1 MKSNWIRTD
10 RLWCLFLILAV
21 SRITGS
27 SSKNVNQVK
36 LPIPTKESLPQVAEA
51 LKAATYLV
59 DSDELEKNFEGQRDN
74 YKRSPRKLGTD
85 DLDNNSELQEYQ
97 GVMGRPG
104 VDFPILPSIPHTDFS
119 CKKVKKPGYYADPET
134 DCQVFHIC
142 DNGRK
147 VSFLCPNGTVFRQS
161 HLICDWWFRVDC
173 ERSIELYEES
183 AEQLASDQ
191 RVFKERAETLAKA
204 MLKVQTTT
212 QTSDSGRVVTERSF
226 GPSTT
231 VFNSES
237 RLPDRARYFSDYSR
251 DENQVPAETGSFA
264 GKQLQTNFNNYY
276 PQSKSPVQNWNQ
288 GNYQTQPST
297 TAQPRWNSN
306 HQSSI
311 YQAQSTTAQP
321 TWNQAANNN
330 YQAQST
336 TAQPT
341 WNQAANNNYQAQST
355 TAQPTWNQAANNNY
369 QAQSTTEQPTWNQ
382 AANNN
387 YQAQSTTEQP
397 TWNHAANNNYQAQST
412 TEQPTWNQA
421 ANNNYQAQSTT
432 EQPTWNQA
440 ANKNYQ
446 TSSYQAPP
454 VTTPQPSIVQGT
466 SNFQS
471 SYQPQFTTSAQTVQG
486 ATSSQVAYQPQ
497 PTTVVSQT
505 NWNQGRN
512 NYQAGNYQTVP
523 TTAGTQTNWNNND
536 NSGLKTN
543 NYQSYT
549 PSTTLPNWSQS
560 SSSNYQSDNYQSPF
574 TTVAAQ
580 ANWNNQGSKNVQ
592 TENYQISPSTTPTPV
607 NWNNQGSD
615 HFGTSNS
622 QKQVTTTVPQTN
634 WNGAVNNF
642 QSNSYNSQPITTIQ
656 PDWNPEFESDTVQ
669 PNLFESQQSY
679 QQPTTVF
686 PADNEQTIPAKE
698 SQVPAESASFVGRQ
712 NSPHFNFQPENYY
725 TQTPQTNVPPTTYP
739 VTSSYTN
746 DYSPN
751 GAFSFVEYQR
761 SPDTPVARDSST
773 HAAPIM
779 TTVFDYASVDNSTLP
794 SSGETLIPNMINS
807 LQSLTDNNLLF
818 DLDGQNTYPSQTNTD
833 DELNSVA
840 VYFNN
845 VKNPQLTT
853 VASDLQF
860 NRFEQSSR
868 AYTSG
873 LSSTTIDSVETTTPV
888 DSLHIPAVLT
898 KNTKEAYDKLFRN
911 DTVKESMI
919 SLKLA
924 DTSKPVENPTNSV
937 NLGFAQGLNLNRSS
951 AELRELAAVFTRALT
966 AYLDDPENFRKIL
979 AEVRPTEPPSVKTS
993 VTEEQ
998 EVLDFSDD
1006 TKRQRGK
1013 PTEPS
1018 TTSPNLAAEINGMTQ
1033 SINALADLSTIIPQ
1047 YTSSPLIEITS
1058 KYTETSKA
1066 GLQEYAPLEDSEQ
1079 LQLAGSHSFYSSR
1092 DNSIQTGKTLKP
1104 AASTLTW
1111 TVSPLIDTE
1120 QDIKSTTLSPV
1131 YFTTTAED
1139 LETTVIVQ
1147 RAKEMF
1153 SHLNAS
1159 EAGVLMNVMKTAQVN
1174 DTVKRLVLLLVNDS
1188 NKENSP
1194 EQTRI
1199 NLIEALLD
1207 NRSTDQAYDV
1217 SSSFPT
1223 STPLPSFPTSTPLPS
1238 SPSEI
1243 PFGQRIQEDG
1253 SPLPE
1258 GQYKKSRKGT
1268 RRRVVHRSR
1277 STPVSTTPMTLNT
1290 WQGANDV
1297 GPGLSDDSDA
1307 RAVELLKSLYS
1318 IASKWS

>member
-1 MKSNWIRTD
+1 MKRNWITTD

-21 SRITGS
+21 SRITES
-27 SSKNVNQVK
+27 SSKNINQVK

-51 LKAATYLV
+51 LKAATYLE
-59 DSDELEKNFEGQRDN
+59 DSDELEKNFEGQRDS
-74 YKRSPRKLGTD
+74 YKRSPRKLGTE
-85 DLDNNSELQEYQ
+85 DLDKNSELQEYQ

-147 VSFLCPNGTVFRQS
+147 VSFLCPNGTIFRQS

-173 ERSIELYEES
+173 ERSVELYEES

-212 QTSDSGRVVTERSF
+212 QTSYSDRVVTERSF

-231 VFNSES
+231 IFNSES

-251 DENQVPAETGSFA
+251 DESQVPAETGSFA
-264 GKQLQTNFNNYY
+264 GKQFQTNFNNYY

-297 TAQPRWNSN
+297 TAQPIWNGN
-306 HQSSI
+306 YQSST
-311 YQAQSTTAQP
+311 YQAQSTITARP
-321 TWNQAANNN
+321 TWNQAAYN
-330 YQAQST
+330 
-336 TAQPT
+336 
-341 WNQAANNNYQAQST
+341 
-355 TAQPTWNQAANNNY
+355 
-369 QAQSTTEQPTWNQ
+369 
-382 AANNN
+382 
-387 YQAQSTTEQP
+387 
-397 TWNHAANNNYQAQST
+397 
-412 TEQPTWNQA
+412 
-421 ANNNYQAQSTT
+421 
-432 EQPTWNQA
+432 
-440 ANKNYQ
+440 NYQ
-446 TSSYQAPP
+446 TSSYQSPP
-454 VTTPQPSIVQGT
+454 VTTAQPSIVQGIN
-466 SNFQS
+466 NFQS
-471 SYQPQFTTSAQTVQG
+471 SYQPQFTTSAQSVQG
-486 ATSSQVAYQPQ
+486 ATSSQVAYQQQ
-497 PTTVVSQT
+497 PTTMVSQT
-505 NWNQGRN
+505 NWNQGSN
-512 NYQAGNYQTVP
+512 NYQTGNYQTIP
-523 TTAGTQTNWNNND
+523 TTTATQMNWNNHGNND
-536 NSGLKTN
+536 LRINN
-543 NYQSYT
+543 NYQSHT
-549 PSTTLPNWSQS
+549 PSTTQPNWSQS
-560 SSSNYQSDNYQSPF
+560 SSSNYQSENYQSPS
-574 TTVAAQ
+574 TTEAAQ

-592 TENYQISPSTTPTPV
+592 TENYQTSQSTTPTPV
-607 NWNNQGSD
+607 SWNNQGSN

-622 QKQVTTTVPQTN
+622 QKQVTTTLPQTN

-656 PDWNPEFESDTVQ
+656 PDWNQESDTLQ
-669 PNLFESQQSY
+669 PNLFESQQ
-679 QQPTTVF
+679 PTTVF
-686 PADNEQTIPAKE
+686 PTDNEQTIPAKE
-698 SQVPAESASFVGRQ
+698 SQVPAESASFVGHQ
-712 NSPHFNFQPENYY
+712 NSPRFNFQPDNYN

-773 HAAPIM
+773 QASPVM
-779 TTVFDYASVDNSTLP
+779 TTVLDYNSVDNSTLSP
-794 SSGETLIPNMINS
+794 SGETLIPNMINS

-818 DLDGQNTYPSQTNTD
+818 DLDGQNTYPSQTNSD

-840 VYFNN
+840 LYFNN
-845 VKNPQLTT
+845 VKNPQVTT

-860 NRFEQSSR
+860 NRFEQTSR
-868 AYTSG
+868 AYTNG

-888 DSLHIPAVLT
+888 DNLHIPAILT
-898 KNTKEAYDKLFRN
+898 QNTKEAYDKLFRN

-919 SLKLA
+919 TLKLA

-937 NLGFAQGLNLNRSS
+937 NLGFAQGLTVNRSS
-951 AELRELAAVFTRALT
+951 VELRELAAVFTRALT

-1006 TKRQRGK
+1006 SKRQRGK

-1018 TTSPNLAAEINGMTQ
+1018 TSSPNIAAEINGMTQ
-1033 SINALADLSTIIPQ
+1033 SINVLTDLSTIVPQ

-1058 KYTETSKA
+1058 KYTETSNA
-1066 GLQEYAPLEDSEQ
+1066 GLQEYAPPEDSEQ

-1092 DNSIQTGKTLKP
+1092 DNSIQTAKTLKP

-1111 TVSPLIDTE
+1111 TVSPLIDTD
-1120 QDIKSTTLSPV
+1120 QDIKSTTQSPV

-1194 EQTRI
+1194 EQTRN
-1199 NLIEALLD
+1199 NLIEALLE
-1207 NRSTDQAYDV
+1207 NRSTDQAFDV
-1217 SSSFPT
+1217 SSSSPT
-1223 STPLPSFPTSTPLPS
+1223 TTFLPS

-1253 SPLPE
+1253 SPVQD
-1258 GQYKKSRKGT
+1258 GQYKKSRKGA

-1277 STPVSTTPMTLNT
+1277 STPVSTTPMTSNT

>member
-1 MKSNWIRTD
+1 MKRNWIRTD

-21 SRITGS
+21 SQITGS
-27 SSKNVNQVK
+27 SSKTANQVK

-51 LKAATYLV
+51 LNAATYLV
-59 DSDELEKNFEGQRDN
+59 DSDGLEKNFEGQRDN

-85 DLDNNSELQEYQ
+85 DLDKNSEQQEYQ

-104 VDFPILPSIPHTDFS
+104 IDFPILPSIPQTDFS
-119 CKKVKKPGYYADPET
+119 CRKVKKPGYYADPET

-183 AEQLASDQ
+183 AEQLAIDQ
-191 RVFKERAETLAKA
+191 RVVKERAETLAKA
-204 MLKVQTTT
+204 MLKVQTTPKK
-212 QTSDSGRVVTERSF
+212 SDTDRFVTERSF

-237 RLPDRARYFSDYSR
+237 RLPDRARYFSGYSG
-251 DENQVPAETGSFA
+251 DENQVPAETASFV
-264 GKQLQTNFNNYY
+264 GKQIQNNFNNYY
-276 PQSKSPVQNWNQ
+276 PQSKTPVQSWNQ
-288 GNYQTQPST
+288 GNYQIQSST
-297 TAQPRWNSN
+297 TAQPTWNGN
-306 HQSSI
+306 YQSGS
-311 YQAQSTTAQP
+311 YQAQPTITPQS

-330 YQAQST
+330 YQGGSYQAQST
-336 TAQPT
+336 ITPQST
-341 WNQAANNNYQAQST
+341 WNQAANNNYQSGSYQ
-355 TAQPTWNQAANNNY
+355 AQPTITPQSTWNQAANNNY
-369 QAQSTTEQPTWNQ
+369 QSGSYQAQSTITPQPTWNQ
-382 AANNN
+382 ADNNN
-387 YQAQSTTEQP
+387 YQS
-397 TWNHAANNNYQAQST
+397 
-412 TEQPTWNQA
+412 
-421 ANNNYQAQSTT
+421 
-432 EQPTWNQA
+432 
-440 ANKNYQ
+440 
-446 TSSYQAPP
+446 SSYQSPP
-454 VTTPQPSIVQGT
+454 VTTAKPPIVQGNN
-466 SNFQS
+466 NFQS
-471 SYQPQFTTSAQTVQG
+471 SYQPQFTTSAQSIQVS
-486 ATSSQVAYQPQ
+486 TSSQVGYQPQ

-505 NWNQGRN
+505 NWNQKNN
-512 NYQAGNYQTVP
+512 NYQTGNYQTLP
-523 TTAGTQTNWNNND
+523 TTAAPQINWNNHGNNGLITD
-536 NSGLKTN
+536 NH
-543 NYQSYT
+543 QSFT
-549 PSTTLPNWSQS
+549 PSTTQSNWSQS
-560 SSSNYQSDNYQSPF
+560 SSSNYQTPF

-580 ANWNNQGSKNVQ
+580 TNWNNQGSNNFQ
-592 TENYQISPSTTPTPV
+592 TENYQTTPSTTPTPV
-607 NWNNQGSD
+607 NWNNHGSD
-615 HFGTSNS
+615 HQGTVNS
-622 QKQVTTTVPQTN
+622 QKQVTTTVSQIN
-634 WNGAVNNF
+634 WNGAINNL
-642 QSNSYNSQPITTIQ
+642 QSNSYNAQPTTTIQ
-656 PDWNPEFESDTVQ
+656 PDLNQEFDTIQ
-669 PNLFESQQSY
+669 PNLFESQE
-679 QQPTTVF
+679 PTTIF

-698 SQVPAESASFVGRQ
+698 SQVPAESASFIDHQ
-712 NSPHFNFQPENYY
+712 NSPRFNFQPENYY
-725 TQTPQTNVPPTTYP
+725 TQAPQTNVPPTTYP
-739 VTSSYTN
+739 VTNSYTN

-761 SPDTPVARDSST
+761 SPDTPVVRDSST
-773 HAAPIM
+773 QSSPTM
-779 TTVFDYASVDNSTLP
+779 TTVLDYNSVDNSTLP
-794 SSGETLIPNMINS
+794 PSGETLIPNMINS
-807 LQSLTDNNLLF
+807 LQTLTDNNLLF
-818 DLDGQNTYPSQTNTD
+818 DLDGQNNYPSQTNTD
-833 DELNSVA
+833 DELNSIA
-840 VYFNN
+840 LYFTNA
-845 VKNPQLTT
+845 KNPQMTT

-860 NRFEQSSR
+860 GRFDQSSK
-868 AYTSG
+868 TFTDG
-873 LSSTTIDSVETTTPV
+873 LSSTGINSVETTTQV

-898 KNTKEAYDKLFRN
+898 QNTKEAYNKLFRN
-911 DTVKESMI
+911 DTAKESMI
-919 SLKLA
+919 SAKFA
-924 DTSKPVENPTNSV
+924 DTSKTVTNPTNSV

-979 AEVRPTEPPSVKTS
+979 AEVRPTEPSSVKTS

-1006 TKRQRGK
+1006 SKRNKGK

-1018 TTSPNLAAEINGMTQ
+1018 TSNPNLAAEINGMTQ
-1033 SINALADLSTIIPQ
+1033 SINADLSTTIPQ
-1047 YTSSPLIEITS
+1047 YTLSPLIEITS
-1058 KYTETSKA
+1058 KYTETPKA
-1066 GLQEYAPLEDSEQ
+1066 GLQEYAPPEDSEQ

-1092 DNSIQTGKTLKP
+1092 DNSIPTAKPLKP
-1104 AASTLTW
+1104 ATSTLAW

-1120 QDIKSTTLSPV
+1120 QDIKTTTLSPV

-1139 LETTVIVQ
+1139 LETTEIVQ

-1174 DTVKRLVLLLVNDS
+1174 DTVKRLILLLVNDS

-1194 EQTRI
+1194 EQTRH

-1207 NRSTDQAYDV
+1207 NRSTEQAYDV
-1217 SSSFPT
+1217 SSTSPIPT
-1223 STPLPSFPTSTPLPS
+1223 FLPS

-1253 SPLPE
+1253 SPVQG
-1258 GQYKKSRKGT
+1258 GQYKRKGA

-1277 STPVSTTPMTLNT
+1277 SVPISTTPMTSNA